1 MQQAS
6 GYRVEGMYW
15 PFPLLLLLAA
25 LSLSAQGLAASPT
38 EGMRSTST
46 ARSAAARPVEPPRRQ
61 RVSPAAL
68 AAARRFLCPYGGTP
82 QGRGRCTR
90 GAGIGAAGTGIG
102 GGTGWLGDD
111 PEVRDWD
118 RGLAPPTRAQVPC
131 PPGTTAATVRDQP
144 QVTRCV
150 AD

>member
-1 MQQAS
+1 ML
-6 GYRVEGMYW
+6 GMHL

-25 LSLSAQGLAASPT
+25 LSFSAQGLAASPT
-38 EGMRSTST
+38 EGMRSASLT
-46 ARSAAARPVEPPRRQ
+46 RSAAARPIEPPRRV
-61 RVSPAAL
+61 RASPAAL

-131 PPGTTAATVRDQP
+131 PPGTTAAAARDQP